1 MTISLIHMATL
12 GLLVMGL
19 TACSATPP
27 SQAPALAE
35 PPAIAQDDNYVTHV
49 TTRTVN
55 WDRVTFRRWLER
67 EQLVSFFPK
76 DMGIAGVKSTTP
88 MRGTWG
94 QNNAIRRVE
103 LEDGHYAFDFIINN
117 RYPDVFQY
125 QVYGLTNDLG
135 RVAEYVRAELKYSED
150 KPGVTTLQWTYAA
163 RPKSAITKSLL
174 DNAMK
179 NRIAPYM
186 EAGMTNMTAAA
197 AKAATA
203 K

>member
-1 MTISLIHMATL
+1 
-12 GLLVMGL
+12 MGL
-19 TACSATPP
+19 TACSAAPP
-27 SQAPALAE
+27 AQAPGLAE
-35 PPAIAQDDNYVTHV
+35 PPAIAQDENYVTHV
-49 TTRTVN
+49 STRTVN
-55 WDRVTFRRWLER
+55 WDRVSFRRWLER

-103 LEDGHYAFDFIINN
+103 LEDGHYAFDFIVNN

-186 EAGMTNMTAAA
+186 EAGMTNMAAAA
-197 AKAATA
+197 AKAAAA